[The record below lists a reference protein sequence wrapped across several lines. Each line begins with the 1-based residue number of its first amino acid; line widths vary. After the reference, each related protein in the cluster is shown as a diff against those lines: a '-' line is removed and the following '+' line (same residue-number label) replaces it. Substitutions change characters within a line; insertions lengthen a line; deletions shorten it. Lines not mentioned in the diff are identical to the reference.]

1 MAISAA
7 NVAAATGANITCFDI
22 TSTAN
27 ADTSV
32 VVTHNL
38 GFTPD
43 FYLITP
49 TIATAAAGSCY
60 SITTIGATQF
70 TAVKSTNAGSGPG
83 GVVARYF
90 VGRIH
95 SLMD

>member
-7 NVAAATGANITCFDI
+7 NVAAASGANIRTFDV
-22 TSTAN
+22 TSTLT
-27 ADTSV
+27 ADISV
-32 VVTHNL
+32 VVSHGL

-43 FYLITP
+43 LWVICP
-49 TIATAAAGSCY
+49 TNPTAALGSCY
-60 SITTIGATQF
+60 SITTVGATDF

-83 GVVARYF
+83 GVVARYY

-95 SLMD
+95 SLAD

>member
-1 MAISAA
+1 MAISAP
-7 NVAAATGANITCFDI
+7 NVAAASGANIRTFDL

-27 ADTSV
+27 ADTDIV
-32 VVTHNL
+32 VAHGL

-43 FYLITP
+43 LWIICP
-49 TIATAAAGSCY
+49 TNPTALLGSCY
-60 SITTIGATQF
+60 SITTVGATNF
-70 TAVKSTNAGSGPG
+70 TAVKSTNVGSGPG

-95 SLMD
+95 SLAD

>member
-7 NVAAATGANITCFDI
+7 NVAAASGANIRTFDV

-27 ADTSV
+27 ADTDV
-32 VVTHNL
+32 VVAHGLT
-38 GFTPD
+38 FTPD
-43 FYLITP
+43 LWVICP
-49 TIATAAAGSCY
+49 TIASAAAGSCY
-60 SITTIGATQF
+60 SITTVGATNF

-90 VGRIH
+90 VGRVH
-95 SLMD
+95 SIAD